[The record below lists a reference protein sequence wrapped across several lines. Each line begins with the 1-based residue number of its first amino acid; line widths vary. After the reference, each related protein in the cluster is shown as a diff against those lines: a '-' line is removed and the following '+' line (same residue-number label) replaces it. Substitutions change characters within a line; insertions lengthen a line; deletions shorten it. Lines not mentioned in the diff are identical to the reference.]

1 MISNKNKMKLKK
13 RQSTAKT
20 TQKEEKGDQQ

>member
-13 RQSTAKT
+13 RRPTTKT
-20 TQKEEKGDQQ
+20 PEKEEKGDQQ